1 MILTTMLLVI
11 LVFSGCSQQ
20 PDRPNII
27 LVILDTVRADF
38 TGPGG
43 AGDGLTPQ
51 LDRLAEE
58 GTVFRNAW
66 ATAPWTLPT
75 HASIFT
81 GMLSSSH
88 GCHIN
93 HWRFDETDPTL
104 AALLTEAGY
113 ETAAFF
119 SNPWLTDRI
128 SGVLHG
134 FDIRQESPIGDINH
148 MSLGRSDQGGAS
160 INRNI
165 ADWFDRRK
173 NDRPYF
179 LFVNYLEAHL
189 PYDPPAA
196 YRERHLTDLAPDD
209 MVTIEW
215 SEEFNAGLHSSDSVD
230 WERIRRLYGG
240 DVHHADLLL
249 ADLVEMLKTRGDYD
263 NSVIIVTS
271 DHGENL
277 GDHDLMDHQFS
288 IHETLLSVPLVVRA
302 TAQLHKGAHDEP
314 VMLIDLFASILDFAD
329 IDYGEVPP
337 LSRTLLSLQKEDHPS
352 ATEADWSERMLIAE
366 YGGGHPV
373 LLDGLIELNPNLDTA
388 AFERGYRS
396 VRRGDYRLTIGT
408 DDSIW
413 LHDMIADPSQEQ
425 SIARDSTQIV
435 EDLFLAMRKV
445 LSKEFKKDPEDIELD
460 EESLRKLRSLGYIK

>member
-1 MILTTMLLVI
+1 LLWFVLAFAACTT
-11 LVFSGCSQQ
+11 Q
-20 PDRPNII
+20 PEKPNII
-27 LVILDTVRADF
+27 LVILDTVRSDC

-43 AGDGLTPQ
+43 NRDGLTPR
-51 LDRLAEE
+51 LDSLADE
-58 GTVFRNAW
+58 GTIFRNAW

-81 GMLSSSH
+81 GKLSSSH

-93 HWRFDETDPTL
+93 HWRFDETQTTL
-104 AALLTEAGY
+104 AALLAEAGY

-134 FDIRQESPIGDINH
+134 FDIRQESPIGDITR

-165 ADWFDRRK
+165 KEWFDRRE

-189 PYDPPAA
+189 PYDPPAM
-196 YRERHLTDLAPDD
+196 YREQYLNDLPPDD

-215 SEEFNAGLHSSDSVD
+215 SEEFNAGLHPVDSVD
-230 WERIRRLYGG
+230 WERVRRLYGG
-240 DVHHADLLL
+240 DVYHADQLLSRL
-249 ADLVEMLKTRGDYD
+249 LEMLKNRGDYD

-277 GDHDLMDHQFS
+277 GDHNLVDHQFS

-302 TAQLHKGAHDEP
+302 PAYLHKGEHVEP
-314 VMLIDLFASILDFAD
+314 VMLIDLFASILDFAG
-329 IDYGEVPP
+329 IDYSDVPP
-337 LSRTLLSLQKEDHPS
+337 LSRALLSLQNEDRT
-352 ATEADWSERMLIAE
+352 AMNEMAEAGWKERMLIAE

-373 LLDGLIELNPNLDTA
+373 LLNGLRELNPDLDTA

-413 LHDMIADPSQEQ
+413 LHNMTSDPSQEQ
-425 SIARDSTQIV
+425 NIAKDHPQIV
-435 EDLFLAMRKV
+435 EDLFIAMRKL

-460 EESLRKLRSLGYIK
+460 EESLRKLRSLGYVK